1 MTMTAQE
8 TADSLAEM
16 TGAFARR
23 RDAILAALL
32 AERKAALAEAAAWHR
47 KEIVELEIGCEASW
61 PEYTPELGLHAL
73 KVHRESLTAILSL
86 SPEGKGPTDHT
97 PEEET

>member
-1 MTMTAQE
+1 MTMTARE

-16 TGAFARR
+16 TGAFERR

-32 AERKAALAEAAAWHR
+32 AERKATLAEAATNIR
-47 KEIVELEIGCEASW
+47 KWLDRNHAS
-61 PEYTPELGLHAL
+61 LHAGEFSAQEWRTL
-73 KVHRESLTAILSL
+73 RAVLGAVLLETVAL